1 MLNLWSIKIILMF
14 YEVFVC
20 IGKSRLMF
28 HNL

>member
-1 MLNLWSIKIILMF
+1 MLNLWSRKIILMF

-20 IGKSRLMF
+20 IGKSRFVL